1 MKLKDYS
8 ATSVYQ
14 RLFVSMGIRELSGP
28 PAVNFVR
35 SIERVVEEERID
47 VEDQELVEKLTK
59 STIEINDSD
68 IIVPPNELLE
78 KNGRKICVYIRDQGH
93 KVDLYAK
100 KSGYRYH
107 LCNCS
112 TLQWMKIQGRQH
124 RYLATRRRDGFF
136 EVFYTGGYKNRKV
149 ELKLELCQNCISIL
163 KYKKIYKYPFKLKD
177 FYEQYDSDVPKTIR
191 YRKTVTEVQ
200 DYEPEWTDISREYRR
215 ASGYKC
221 KMCTVDCS
229 EKTELIQLH
238 HIDGNK
244 LNNKRTNLLCL
255 CVQCHSEQPL
265 HGYMKANP
273 IFRSQIEQIELLR
286 IKQGLSL

>member
-1 MKLKDYS
+1 MKLKNYS

-14 RLFVSMGIRELSGP
+14 RLFVSMGIKELSSP

-35 SIERVVEEERID
+35 KIEMVVEEERID
-47 VEDQELVEKLTK
+47 VDDQELVEKLTK

-68 IIVPPNELLE
+68 ITMPPDELLE

-93 KVDLYAK
+93 KVDLYSK

-107 LCNCS
+107 LCNCI
-112 TLQWMKIQGRQH
+112 TLQGMKAQGKQH

-136 EVFYTGGYKNRKV
+136 EVFYTGGYKTQKLV
-149 ELKLELCQNCISIL
+149 LKLELCKHCTKIL
-163 KYKKIYKYPFKLKD
+163 RHKKMYKYPFSIKEY
-177 FYEQYDSDVPKTIR
+177 YEKYDSDVPKTIR

-200 DYEPEWTDISREYRR
+200 EYTPEWADISREYRK

-221 KMCTVDCS
+221 KMCMVDCS
-229 EKTELIQLH
+229 AKTELVHLH
-238 HIDGNK
+238 HINGNK

-255 CVQCHSEQPL
+255 CVDCHSEQPQ
-265 HGYMKANP
+265 HGQMKANP
-273 IFRSQIEQIELLR
+273 KFKKQREEIEKLR
-286 IKQGLSL
+286 TEQGISI